1 MASIKQIFGLKSEKD
16 VAMFFIRILASGLL
30 LFAAVLFLKFIL
42 MIAIKPLFLIDVLP
56 ATILSMGV
64 FFKFLL
70 IFLIGAF
77 FVLKGLFP
85 NIKKKKNP

>member
-1 MASIKQIFGLKSEKD
+1 
-16 VAMFFIRILASGLL
+16 MFFIRILASGLL

-42 MIAIKPLFLIDVLP
+42 KIAINLLFFIDVLP

-70 IFLIGAF
+70 IVLIGAF
-77 FVLKGLFP
+77 FVLKDLFP
-85 NIKKKKNP
+85 NIKKRKKP

>member
-1 MASIKQIFGLKSEKD
+1 
-16 VAMFFIRILASGLL
+16 MFFIRILASGLL

-42 MIAIKPLFLIDVLP
+42 KIAINLLFFIDVLP

-70 IFLIGAF
+70 IVLIGTF
-77 FVLKGLFP
+77 FILKDLFP
-85 NIKKKKNP
+85 NIKKRKKP

>member
-1 MASIKQIFGLKSEKD
+1 
-16 VAMFFIRILASGLL
+16 MFFIRILASGLL

-42 MIAIKPLFLIDVLP
+42 RITINLLFFIDVLP

-70 IFLIGAF
+70 IFLIGTF
-77 FVLKGLFP
+77 FVLKDLFP
-85 NIKKKKNP
+85 NIKKRKKP

>member
-1 MASIKQIFGLKSEKD
+1 
-16 VAMFFIRILASGLL
+16 MFFIRILASGLL

-42 MIAIKPLFLIDVLP
+42 NIAINLLFFIDVLP

-70 IFLIGAF
+70 IVLIGAF
-77 FVLKGLFP
+77 FILKDLFP
-85 NIKKKKNP
+85 NIKKRKKL

>member
-1 MASIKQIFGLKSEKD
+1 
-16 VAMFFIRILASGLL
+16 MFFIRILASGLL

-42 MIAIKPLFLIDVLP
+42 RITINLLFFIDVLP

-70 IFLIGAF
+70 IFLIGIF
-77 FVLKGLFP
+77 FVLNDLFP
-85 NIKKKKNP
+85 NIKKRKKL

>member
-1 MASIKQIFGLKSEKD
+1 
-16 VAMFFIRILASGLL
+16 MFFIRILASGLL

-42 MIAIKPLFLIDVLP
+42 KIAINLLFFIDVLP

-77 FVLKGLFP
+77 FVLKDLFP
-85 NIKKKKNP
+85 NIKKRKKQ